1 MKKAKK
7 EQKLKGA
14 EAFGIKIKIDK
25 SLDKL
30 SGKILSPEKDRIAN
44 EIASKLPKDFI
55 KTLLELEKAAE
66 IQDDASLDLNDQEI
80 V

>member
-14 EAFGIKIKIDK
+14 EAFGIKIKINK

-30 SGKILSPEKDRIAN
+30 SGKLLSPEKDRIAN
-44 EIASKLPKDFI
+44 EVASKLKWN
-55 KTLLELEKAAE
+55 
-66 IQDDASLDLNDQEI
+66 DLI
-80 V
+80 

>member
-1 MKKAKK
+1 MDDEADIKPAKKAK
-7 EQKLKGA
+7 KLKGA

-44 EIASKLPKDFI
+44 EIASKLK
-55 KTLLELEKAAE
+55 L
-66 IQDDASLDLNDQEI
+66 DDLISWKRKKN
-80 V
+80 